1 MTNHSHER
9 VRIRVSMISVKE
21 VYPRQ
26 VCFHSRKSDYLF
38 AGLNI
43 LKELLRK
50 EVKSW
55 QKQH

>member
-21 VYPRQ
+21 VYPRRAW
-26 VCFHSRKSDYLF
+26 CHSRKSDHYF
-38 AGLNI
+38 AGINI
-43 LKELLRK
+43 PKVLLRK

-55 QKQH
+55 QKQR